1 MSHDDWIGRS
11 SRREE
16 EITDRQLAH
25 FRATFGD
32 LLVDHPVPPGFH
44 WCLVPDLA
52 PTREL
57 GRDGH
62 PRPGVFVPELPLPR
76 RMWAGGT
83 LRFHAALRPG
93 ARVIRNST
101 VRDVTFKTGS
111 SGALGFVAVEHLWS
125 VDGELA
131 ISESQDLVY
140 REDPKPGDRPR
151 TTVAEPWKATQS
163 IDVRPD
169 PVLLFRF
176 SALTFNGHRIHYDL
190 PYATEV
196 EGYGGLVVHGPMQ
209 ALVMLNL
216 AARILGRAPAHFH
229 YRGLA
234 PLICG
239 KACSVEA
246 REAGDVLELRVRT
259 QDDVVTMTATAE

>member
-1 MSHDDWIGRS
+1 MSYDEWIGRS

-16 EITDRQLAH
+16 EITERQLAH
-25 FRATFGD
+25 FRATFGGFLAD
-32 LLVDHPVPPGFH
+32 QPVPPGFH

-83 LRFHAALRPG
+83 LCFHAPLRPG
-93 ARVIRNST
+93 ARIVRDST
-101 VRDVTFKTGS
+101 VRDITFKTGS

-125 VDGELA
+125 IDGELA
-131 ISESQDLVY
+131 ISEMQDLVY
-140 REDPKPGDRPR
+140 REYPRPGDRPR
-151 TTVAEPWKATQS
+151 SPAAEPWTVAEFVDFK
-163 IDVRPD
+163 PD

-176 SALTFNGHRIHYDL
+176 SALTFNGHRIHYDQ
-190 PYATEV
+190 PYATDV

-209 ALVMLNL
+209 ALVMVNL
-216 AARILGRAPAHFH
+216 AARMLGRLPAQFR
-229 YRGLA
+229 YRSLA

-239 KACSVEA
+239 HACVVEVRGA
-246 REAGDVLELRVRT
+246 TCVLELRVRT
-259 QDDVVTMTATAE
+259 EGNVVTMAATAE